1 MFRELAQRR
10 QSMRLRDIE
19 ESRQLLWELATY
31 EPTLLNCLSILES
44 TCLSQVRVCRAF
56 SCLGAGLKTRAH
68 AAWLCRWQ
76 GVVCKVDGDHVS
88 DEFQGF
94 IDEHYVQFCRD
105 AIRALVTY
113 GFVPWVQHRL
123 STGDVV
129 PMVLPHGTFLWFT
142 EVKDGVE
149 ASVKQCAEPGPVGY
163 RVKVCAAMKI
173 EDKDVRISGATCPSL
188 DVSVNSI
195 LYATVPSPLSHV
207 LTDYKNLRQ
216 AQIRRA
222 HADSWNTTSKLICSF
237 NPTVRVQED
246 PSASLMDFADD
257 AYFQPSMHLG
267 IPGMPPTLVCGSRLC
282 CVCFWLPRC

>member
-1 MFRELAQRR
+1 
-10 QSMRLRDIE
+10 
-19 ESRQLLWELATY
+19 
-31 EPTLLNCLSILES
+31 
-44 TCLSQVRVCRAF
+44 
-56 SCLGAGLKTRAH
+56 
-68 AAWLCRWQ
+68 
-76 GVVCKVDGDHVS
+76 VS

-94 IDEHYVQFCRD
+94 IDEHYTQFCRD
-105 AIRALVTY
+105 CIRALVTY

-123 STGDVV
+123 STGDVI
-129 PMVLPHGTFLWFT
+129 PMVMPHGTFTWYT
-142 EVKDGVE
+142 EVQDRLESG
-149 ASVKQCAEPGPVGY
+149 VKQCAEPGPVGY
-163 RVKVCAAMKI
+163 RVKVCAPMKI
-173 EDKDVRISGATCPSL
+173 KDEDVRISGGACPSL

-207 LTDYKNLRQ
+207 LIDYKNLRQ

-267 IPGMPPTLVCGSRLC
+267 IPGLPPTLVRDFIVDLVL
-282 CVCFWLPRC
+282 CVCMCLHCPTAGDEPVEPGRADQEAVPGGEHARAGYLHAAPRPQYRAAADVAGKIYILTLPDWFYLTCFAFHSPARTWISS